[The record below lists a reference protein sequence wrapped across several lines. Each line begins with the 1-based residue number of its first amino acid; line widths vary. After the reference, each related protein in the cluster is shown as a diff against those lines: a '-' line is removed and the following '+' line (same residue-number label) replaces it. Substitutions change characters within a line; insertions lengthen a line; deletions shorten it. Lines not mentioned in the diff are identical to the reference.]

1 MAAAPVAIVVD
12 AIDALVTIDA
22 ERIETRSA
30 QLGVEQGEQLSGA
43 FPLGDGQGAAKILD
57 VQALLAET
65 FARRVRAD
73 SQARRAASSRRT
85 RHEAAAEAREA
96 FVTFDVAGQEFALDL
111 GLVQEIIALPGAIT
125 AAPRVDKHGR
135 RHDGVSRAIAS
146 SGVIARIARL
156 RACARFRK
164 RARRSSSRPSAARWS
179 VSSPIALALSSPPT
193 RR

>member
-1 MAAAPVAIVVD
+1 M
-12 AIDALVTIDA
+12 
-22 ERIETRSA
+22 
-30 QLGVEQGEQLSGA
+30 SGA

-65 FARRVRAD
+65 FARR
-73 SQARRAASSRRT
+73 ARPDQSSAPRSVIAT
-85 RHEAAAEAREA
+85 HAPEAAAEAREA

-125 AAPRVDKHGR
+125 AAPRVDKTVCR
-135 RHDGVSRAIAS
+135 NDGVSRAIAS

-156 RACARFRK
+156 RALPPFRK
-164 RARRSSSRPSAARWS
+164 CARRSSSRPSAAGWS
-179 VSSPIALALSSPPT
+179 VSSPIALAPSSPPT